1 VLITRFNSEYRQ
13 GVPLQEALIIAG
25 TSRLRA
31 IFLTTITT
39 VCGLL
44 PLLSETA
51 EQAQYLKP
59 AAVSLVFGEL
69 FATAVTL
76 ILIPVL
82 LGLFCRKSP
91 PVENLIEQEAHEQD
105 SLKELTL
112 ERS

>member
-1 VLITRFNSEYRQ
+1 M
-13 GVPLQEALIIAG
+13 IAG

-39 VCGLL
+39 VSGLL

-69 FATAVTL
+69 FATVITL

-82 LGLFCRKSP
+82 LGLFCRKAP
-91 PVENLIEQEAHEQD
+91 QVEDLIEKESVEQEPHVQTQ
-105 SLKELTL
+105 LTL